1 MLPNIERQDLKCAG
15 DCREAR
21 TLRANREILWRN
33 REVPDVRAPP
43 PTSSSSI
50 EKSGNDERAG
60 EVLTSMKS
68 FDRLRQK
75 LRTSFYQDGQR
86 RKKGSQLKPPSKST
100 ATPAATPTAPQPCPL
115 TSTTKSSEE
124 TTRTTSSQESTTRTH
139 RQEIHPGIEKS
150 HSQKSHSGIEKTHS
164 QETHPGIKKTHSQEV
179 AKLKE
184 QIDLIKDGIHS
195 LQTWI
200 PILDDQHRLLV
211 DENRHLDRE
220 SFTSINNT
228 PKELISEWDMQDDD
242 LPAALQDLEY
252 NKWDFRRNYSRD
264 HYCGLHV
271 HLANMLLV
279 PKSETSFHL
288 NQLRNLKT
296 SLRFSLGQW
305 RPEFTSENR
314 SKDLAAAEYLKRSR
328 NPSKHSK
335 NVRRQ

>member
-1 MLPNIERQDLKCAG
+1 MFPNTERQDLKCAG
-15 DCREAR
+15 DCMEPG
-21 TLRANREILWRN
+21 TLTANREILWRN
-33 REVPDVRAPP
+33 REVPDVRVPP

-50 EKSGNDERAG
+50 EKSVNDERAG

-86 RKKGSQLKPPSKST
+86 RKKCSQLKPHLKST
-100 ATPAATPTAPQPCPL
+100 ATPAATPPPPPQPCPP

-124 TTRTTSSQESTTRTH
+124 TTVMTSSQESTTRTH
-139 RQEIHPGIEKS
+139 RQEIHPDIEKS
-150 HSQKSHSGIEKTHS
+150 HSQETPPGIE
-164 QETHPGIKKTHSQEV
+164 KTHSQEV

-184 QIDLIKDGIHS
+184 QIDLITDGIHS

-211 DENRHLDRE
+211 DENRHLDQE

-242 LPAALQDLEY
+242 LPAALQDLEH
-252 NKWDFRRNYSRD
+252 NKWDFRRNHSRD